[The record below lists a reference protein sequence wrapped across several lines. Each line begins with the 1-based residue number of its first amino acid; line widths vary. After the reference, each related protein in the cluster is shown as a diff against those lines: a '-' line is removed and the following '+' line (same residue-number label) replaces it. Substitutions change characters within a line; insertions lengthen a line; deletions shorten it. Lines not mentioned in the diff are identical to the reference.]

1 MDNVEKR
8 VSDFYRQYLKREP
21 DSAGLQHILELIKTN
36 QIKIEDLPDMFKTS
50 EEYNSLQL
58 WNHACVYTKN
68 GTKMFIN
75 QNDHVISKQL
85 AFRYSY
91 EEEEINFLKTK
102 ISPGMTVIDIGAN
115 IGYHTLLFSKWVK
128 PYGKIFAFEPDPTNF
143 KLLKKNI
150 TANQIK
156 NIVSFKNAVS
166 DKNDKISLFLSEDNS
181 GDHRINDLLIFKNDN
196 MRKKIGTHSVKLDSV
211 FSKSQKIDFIKI
223 DIQGSEIQAL
233 NGMQNILKNRKN
245 SYFNDDSGPYNKT

>member
-1 MDNVEKR
+1 
-8 VSDFYRQYLKREP
+8 
-21 DSAGLQHILELIKTN
+21 
-36 QIKIEDLPDMFKTS
+36 
-50 EEYNSLQL
+50 
-58 WNHACVYTKN
+58 
-68 GTKMFIN
+68 
-75 QNDHVISKQL
+75 
-85 AFRYSY
+85 
-91 EEEEINFLKTK
+91 
-102 ISPGMTVIDIGAN
+102 MTVIDIGAN

-245 SYFNDDSGPYNKT
+245 ISMLIEFWPYAIQETGHEPRELIEILKQLGFDIFSIKNTLLEKFDFNHPIFENFAKLDYLNLYCIK